1 MYFVLLLFFVK
12 KQGQYVFEIRYRK
25 KHKSKIQNSLHLLLT
40 KNTPTQFPFLSVD
53 LVSQSM
59 FRNLKPVNGA
69 VTPCFRTCKL
79 AHSFY
84 FGVFFNKPSLLDATQ
99 QKKTVHPPRRTF
111 LHNKYNDILQ
121 QNRVV
126 FIFQHNNLTVQE
138 FTTLRQELGK
148 LTAPSKLTVLRAG
161 VFNSVLR
168 ETKFANLA
176 PLMNGPTCVLST
188 NVEETALLKSA
199 VETLAKN
206 KKMLLLG
213 GKMDNVLLNQ
223 QDVLKVVDLPTIDQL
238 RSQVVG
244 VIEAPARKLL
254 STLEQPANEL
264 HSVLDRRI

>member
-1 MYFVLLLFFVK
+1 MSL
-12 KQGQYVFEIRYRK
+12 
-25 KHKSKIQNSLHLLLT
+25 KS
-40 KNTPTQFPFLSVD
+40 
-53 LVSQSM
+53 VSQSM

-69 VTPCFRTCKL
+69 ITPGFR
-79 AHSFY
+79 AY
-84 FGVFFNKPSLLDATQ
+84 ATQ

-126 FIFQHNNLTVQE
+126 FIFQHNNLTVKE
-138 FTTLRQELGK
+138 FTALRQELGK

-168 ETKFANLA
+168 ESKYANLE
-176 PLMNGPTCVLST
+176 PLMNGPTCVLSA
-188 NVEETALLKSA
+188 NVEDTTVLKSA
-199 VETLAKN
+199 IDTLAKN

-223 QDVLKVVDLPTIDQL
+223 QDVMKVIELPSLDQL

-254 STLEQPANEL
+254 STLKQPATEL